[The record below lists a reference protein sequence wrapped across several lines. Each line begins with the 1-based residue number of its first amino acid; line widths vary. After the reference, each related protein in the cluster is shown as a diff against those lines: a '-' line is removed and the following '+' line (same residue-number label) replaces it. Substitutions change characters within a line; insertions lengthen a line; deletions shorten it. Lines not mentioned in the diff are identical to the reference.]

1 MALDVGIIL
10 AVAAMVSW
18 GVADFLAKVA
28 IDRVGYKISILLNQA
43 VAFIPVVI
51 VAVLFFKMPD
61 ISPTLA
67 VEVVLAGVTGVLGY
81 IFLYRGFGKG
91 NVSVVAPITSTWCVI
106 TVLLA
111 AFLFAEKLSL
121 LQIVGVITALVGVF
135 FASTNLAELKKSV
148 KIGGWTA
155 GASDGVIT
163 MVAWGVSY
171 ALLKPITAA
180 VGAVMALFLLKVL
193 TIATI
198 LSFTGITRTKVSLPK
213 KWIFVLLAA
222 AGVLDFLAFLA
233 FNFSL
238 NTQYV
243 SVASAIVATAPAIT
257 IALAY
262 IFLREKIVTN
272 QKLGIIAILFGLV
285 LVSLF

>member
-222 AGVLDFLAFLA
+222 AGVLDFFAFLA